1 MNQPGGDSR
10 RDRQPTE
17 RFSASPAFQ
26 PLGESI
32 DAALPSHHS
41 LGMSAAGDGLVSTK
55 SLLGLW
61 RLFFLYRLY
70 FASGG
75 RRLCCGLRL

>member
-17 RFSASPAFQ
+17 RFSARPALQ

-32 DAALPSHHS
+32 DAALPLHHS
-41 LGMSAAGDGLVSTK
+41 PGMSVADDGLVSTK
-55 SLLGLW
+55 AHLGFL
-61 RLFFLYRLY
+61 RLFFLHRLY
-70 FASGG
+70 FADRD

>member
-1 MNQPGGDSR
+1 MNQPGGDNR

-17 RFSASPAFQ
+17 RFSAHPALR
-26 PLGESI
+26 PSSELTY
-32 DAALPSHHS
+32 AALPSHHS
-41 LGMSAAGDGLVSTK
+41 LGMSVAGDGLVLTK
-55 SLLGLW
+55 SHLGFW

-70 FASGG
+70 FVSGG